1 VLSVRERALG
11 KSLELDVLNWA
22 AVVSTET
29 AQDFGAAE
37 PATVIPAAQRRR
49 LPSFSRD
56 VLRVSLPLLR
66 DHPRCPVVLSSP
78 HGDLTSTVT
87 LLSDIAKREVL
98 SPSLFGL
105 SVLNAPA
112 GARSLM
118 LEQPGDQISL
128 AGDDATLA
136 AGLTEVYAR
145 LVTQSAPSILL
156 IHADERLPS
165 VYDVFEEDDAPGV
178 VLAMMLR
185 NVEGTANSITVGEG
199 RAGAAS
205 VVDALRAGST
215 RLQFSPPKPKAMA
228 A

>member
-1 VLSVRERALG
+1 VIH
-11 KSLELDVLNWA
+11 WA
-22 AVVSTET
+22 AVVSAET
-29 AQDFGAAE
+29 AEDFGATE

-56 VLRVSLPLLR
+56 VLRVALPLLR
-66 DHPRCPVVLSSP
+66 DRPACPVVLSSP

-87 LLSDIAKREVL
+87 LLSDIARREVL

-105 SVLNAPA
+105 SVHNAPT
-112 GARSLM
+112 GALSLC

-145 LVTQSAPSILL
+145 LATQRPSPILL

-165 VYDVFEEDDAPGV
+165 VYVGFEENEAPGV
-178 VLAMMLR
+178 VLAMLLQAAD
-185 NVEGTANSITVGEG
+185 GSATAAPTSVGDG
-199 RAGAAS
+199 RAGAAE
-205 VVDALRAGST
+205 VVDALRAGQT
-215 RLQFSPPKPKAMA
+215 RLRFAPPKVRALA

>member
-1 VLSVRERALG
+1 MG
-11 KSLELDVLNWA
+11 KSLELDVVNWA

-29 AQDFGAAE
+29 AEDFGAAE

-56 VLRVSLPLLR
+56 VLRASLPLLR

-105 SVLNAPA
+105 SVHNAPT
-112 GARSLM
+112 GALSLM

-128 AGDDATLA
+128 AGDEATLA

-145 LVTQSAPSILL
+145 LATQSAPSILL

-165 VYDVFEEDDAPGV
+165 VYEVFEESDAPSV

-185 NVEGTANSITVGEG
+185 RADGSAAPISVGEG

-205 VVDALRAGST
+205 VVGALRAGQT
-215 RLQFSPPKPKAMA
+215 RLQFSPPKPKAVA

>member
-1 VLSVRERALG
+1 LG
-11 KSLELDVLNWA
+11 KSLELDVLQWA
-22 AVVSTET
+22 AVVSKET
-29 AQDFGAAE
+29 AEDFGAAE

-87 LLSDIAKREVL
+87 LLTDIAKREVL

-105 SVLNAPA
+105 SVHNAPT
-112 GARSLM
+112 GALSLM
-118 LEQPGDQISL
+118 LEQPGDQISI
-128 AGDDATLA
+128 AGERVTLA

-145 LVTQSAPSILL
+145 LATQSAPSILL
-156 IHADERLPS
+156 IHADERVPS
-165 VYDVFEEDDAPGV
+165 VYADFEESDAPSV

-185 NVEGTANSITVGEG
+185 RADDSAASVSVGEG
-199 RAGAAS
+199 RASAAS
-205 VVDALRAGST
+205 VVEALRSGTT
-215 RLQFSPPKPKAMA
+215 RLQFAIPKPKAVA

>member
-1 VLSVRERALG
+1 MG
-11 KSLELDVLNWA
+11 KPLELQVIQWA

-29 AQDFGAAE
+29 TEDFGAAE
-37 PATVIPAAQRRR
+37 PATIIPAAQRRR

-56 VLRVSLPLLR
+56 VLRAALPLLR
-66 DHPRCPVVLSSP
+66 DRPACPVVLSSP

-87 LLSDIAKREVL
+87 LLSDIARREVL

-105 SVLNAPA
+105 SVHNAPT
-112 GARSLM
+112 GALSLC
-118 LEQPGDQISL
+118 LENPGDQISL

-145 LVTQSAPSILL
+145 LTTQGASPLLL

-165 VYDVFEEDDAPGV
+165 VYVGFEENGAPGV
-178 VLAMMLR
+178 VLAMLLQAAP
-185 NVEGTANSITVGEG
+185 GPATATPISIDGG
-199 RAGAAS
+199 RLGAAA
-205 VVDALRAGST
+205 VVEALRAGRT
-215 RLQFSPPKPKAMA
+215 RLQFSPPKVKALA